1 MRKFFKV
8 YRALLHLNLIL
19 LMEYRANFINNV
31 ISSFGWGIFSILMIL
46 LLTSKTSSIFGWSRD
61 EILLLTGFYNIIG
74 GAFHVLFTRNFE
86 RFATVMHKGDLD
98 TLLIKPIDA
107 QFLLSFWLFNYIGL
121 FRILLGIVF
130 SAYMVIH
137 IQGYI
142 PILFIP
148 LTIILSV
155 AGLIFLYSISY
166 LLLTVTM
173 WHTNLSNLV
182 GLMYEVNGLTRYPP
196 EIFTK
201 FKSILIFFILPLTLV
216 VSVPV
221 KSLIGKLTL
230 QDSFLLLFFAGA
242 VLLCSRLFWK
252 YALRSYTSASS

>member
-1 MRKFFKV
+1 MKHFFKV
-8 YRALLHLNLIL
+8 YKALLRLNLIS

-31 ISSFGWGIFSILMIL
+31 ISSMGWGVFSIIFIVLI
-46 LLTSKTSSIFGWSRD
+46 TSRTSSIYGWSRD

-74 GAFHVLFTRNFE
+74 GAFHVLFSRNFE

-98 TLLIKPIDA
+98 TLLIKPVDA
-107 QFLLSFWLFNYIGL
+107 QFLLSFWLCNFVGI
-121 FRILLGIVF
+121 FRILLGIAF
-130 SAYMVIH
+130 SAYMIIQ

-142 PILFIP
+142 PIFFIP
-148 LTIILSV
+148 IAILLAL
-155 AGLIFLYSISY
+155 AGLTFLYSISY
-166 LLLTVTM
+166 LLLTLTM
-173 WHTNLSNLV
+173 WHTSLSNLV
-182 GLMYEVNGLTRYPP
+182 GLMYEVNGLTRFPP

-201 FKSILIFFILPLTLV
+201 IKSFLVFLILPLTLV

-221 KSLIGKLTL
+221 KSLIGKLTI

-242 VLLCSRLFWK
+242 VLFCSRLFWQ